1 VRWYRSRCRSDLRV
15 VVEERAKNKEE
26 RIKIKVMKH
35 NFKNLNIWKMSI
47 ELADKIYDASDL
59 FPKNEDFGL
68 KSQIRRCAVS
78 VPSNIAEGSSRTSD
92 KDFNRFLE
100 ISLGSLFELQ
110 TQLIIAKNRNFINE
124 ETFKIIEER
133 IIELQ
138 KMISGFQNNLIPR

>member
-1 VRWYRSRCRSDLRV
+1 
-15 VVEERAKNKEE
+15 
-26 RIKIKVMKH
+26 MKH